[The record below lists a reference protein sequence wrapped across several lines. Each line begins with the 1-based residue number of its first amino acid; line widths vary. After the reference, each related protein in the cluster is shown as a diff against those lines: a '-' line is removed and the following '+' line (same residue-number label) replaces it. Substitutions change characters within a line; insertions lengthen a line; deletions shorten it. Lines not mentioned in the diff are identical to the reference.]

1 MAAPWRGACFLLA
14 VLVCF
19 AGTGFAP
26 PQWSRDDAGTLPLPP
41 SQVRALRGYKSP
53 VLSARTAVL
62 VDAASGAMLYSK
74 NSNER
79 AAPAS
84 LTKMMTALVALE
96 HADLAQKI
104 TASERVYVEPVVIGL
119 DPGEV
124 MSLEDL
130 LYGLLL
136 PSGNDAAIAIAEGVG
151 GTQARFVGWMN
162 EKAAALGMR
171 DTHFLNPHGLDA
183 PGHYSTGDD
192 LVRLTVAMMR
202 EPRLARIVGSREY
215 TRAGPPLYKF
225 RNSNP
230 LLGAYDGVNG
240 GKTGFTDLA
249 GRCLAV
255 SATRGGHQLIAVI
268 LGSQN
273 IALDGQT
280 LLDYAYGNYDWVA
293 VPVNNS
299 PLLDY
304 RIGRERVETGLVE
317 PPSVPMSPWEGREYR
332 GRVVLDRGAPEAS
345 GLVGWLVLE
354 SPLRRLGQFALSV
367 VGTRS

>member
-1 MAAPWRGACFLLA
+1 MIAPWRCLTGLLA
-14 VLVCF
+14 LLVLCF
-19 AGTGFAP
+19 GTGFTP
-26 PQWSRDDAGTLPLPP
+26 PQWSRDDAGALPLPP

-62 VDAASGAMLYSK
+62 VDAASGAVLFTK
-74 NSNER
+74 NGDER

-84 LTKMMTALVALE
+84 LTKMMTALVAIE
-96 HADLAQKI
+96 HGDLNQKI

-136 PSGNDAAIAIAEGVG
+136 PSGNDAAVAIAEGVG

-171 DTHFLNPHGLDA
+171 NTHFLNPHGLDA
-183 PGHYSTGDD
+183 PGHYSTGED
-192 LVRLTVAMMR
+192 LARLTVAMMR
-202 EPRLARIVGSREY
+202 DPHLARIVGSREY
-215 TRAGPPLYKF
+215 TRTGPPLYKF

-230 LLGAYDGVNG
+230 LLGTYDGVNG

-255 SATRGGHQLIAVI
+255 SATRGGHQLVAII

-293 VPVNNS
+293 VPVSNS

-304 RIGRERVETGLVE
+304 RIGRERVETGLVA
-317 PPSVPMSPWEGREYR
+317 PPAVPLSPWEGREYR

-367 VGTRS
+367 VPSRS